1 MFAEACGTLN
11 VMSTETS
18 SLLIDAEVHA
28 RLERVASEAGHN
40 ASALAGA
47 VLRNFLDEN
56 DAYDAAIQAGI
67 DDVDAGRVVSFEE
80 FKADVALQLGAL
92 RAKG

>member
-1 MFAEACGTLN
+1 
-11 VMSTETS
+11 MSTETLP
-18 SLLIDAEVHA
+18 LLIDPDVRA
-28 RLERVASEAGHN
+28 RLERVATDTGHT

-47 VLRNFLDEN
+47 VLRDFLDES

-67 DDVDAGRVVSFEE
+67 DDVEAGRVVSFEE
-80 FKADVALQLGAL
+80 VKADVEAQLAAL